1 MTGTEQ
7 VYGGSLYELAKEE
20 RLDKELLEQMQA
32 VLAILDET
40 PEYWRFLSTV
50 SISKKE
56 RCDGLEEAF
65 GGRIHP
71 YLLNFMKILTE
82 NGTIG
87 QLKGCAAE
95 YGRRYDADHGIVEVR
110 AVTAVPLKE
119 ALRQKLLEKLQTAL
133 GKTVRLDCAVDP
145 ACMGGVLLQLPGR
158 QVDGTIRH
166 RLEALS
172 QSLKTNVL

>member
-1 MTGTEQ
+1 MTRTEQ
-7 VYGGSLYELAKEE
+7 VYGGSLYDLAKEE
-20 RLDKELLEQMQA
+20 HLDKELLQQLQT
-32 VLAILDET
+32 VLSILDET
-40 PEYWRFLSTV
+40 PDYWRFLSTV

-56 RCDGLEEAF
+56 RCNGLEEAF

-87 QLKGCAAE
+87 QLKGCASE
-95 YGRRYDADHGIVEVR
+95 YEKRYDADNGIVEVR
-110 AVTAVPLKE
+110 AVTAVPMKE
-119 ALRQKLLEKLQTAL
+119 ALQQKLLEKLQAEL
-133 GKTVRLDCAVDP
+133 GKTVRLKCAVDP

-158 QVDGTIRH
+158 QVDGTVRH

-172 QSLKTNVL
+172 QSLKTSVL

>member
-7 VYGGSLYELAKEE
+7 VYGGSLYDLAKEE
-20 RLDKELLEQMQA
+20 GLDKELLEQLQA
-32 VLAILDET
+32 VLAILDEN
-40 PEYWRFLSTV
+40 PEYGQFLSTV
-50 SISKKE
+50 SISKKD
-56 RCDGLEEAF
+56 RCSGLEEAF
-65 GGRIHP
+65 GGRVHP

-95 YGRRYDADHGIVEVR
+95 YGRRYDADNGIVEVR

-119 ALRQKLLEKLQTAL
+119 PLRQLLLEKLESIL
-133 GKTVRLDCAVDP
+133 GKTVRLQCAVDP

-158 QVDGTIRH
+158 QVDGTIRT
-166 RLEALS
+166 RLDALS
-172 QSLKTNVL
+172 RTLKTNVL